1 MTIRRRGSW
10 IGFSLS
16 GALALAACG
25 DDGASSSA
33 TGTGGEAPTT
43 STTSTGGQ
51 GTGGGSG
58 CGLVVAEAY
67 DGADFE
73 TNAAAVLALRAQLDA
88 LNAEL
93 KKPELDLAYLPELAA
108 LTALYEAGSPSLA
121 DENTADHDALVR
133 GWFGD
138 VVAAA
143 GNAWT
148 PVDPPMGDGGVLGEY
163 LFNAEGIDL
172 RQAIE
177 KGSFA
182 AIFYRHA
189 RANYAMPDAAQLDS
203 LLAAYGAHPSFPGDS
218 ETTDPAVVPHPD
230 RLAAQYAER
239 RSPKDP
245 SDASKPLDPAD
256 PGPYFRVKRHFLV
269 AQAALAKGAAC
280 DAERDA
286 AVAAIFEEWERSLAA
301 TSIYYFKGAA
311 TQLTTEPS
319 TPELVSKGLHG
330 FNEAVAFVRGF
341 RGVPDV
347 ERRIANA
354 QLDPLLASVLVPAEG
369 PASAHTLATD
379 SASTVPAL
387 LSAVDAIAQVY
398 GFTPAEVAE
407 FSVSH

>member
-1 MTIRRRGSW
+1 MTSRLRVSRFGL
-10 IGFSLS
+10 SLL
-16 GALALAACG
+16 GALTLAACG

-33 TGTGGEAPTT
+33 AGTGGEAP
-43 STTSTGGQ
+43 STSTGASGGQ
-51 GTGGGSG
+51 GSGGASG
-58 CGLVVAEAY
+58 CGLVVSEAY

-73 TNAAAVLALRAQLDA
+73 TNAADILALRAQLDA

-93 KKPELDLAYLPELAA
+93 KKPELDLAYVPELTS
-108 LTALYEAGSPSLA
+108 LTALYEAGTPSLA
-121 DENTADHDALVR
+121 DENTADHDGLVR
-133 GWFGD
+133 GWLSD

-143 GNAWT
+143 GEAWT
-148 PVDPPMGDGGVLGEY
+148 PVDPPVGDGGVLGEY

-189 RANYAMPDAAQLDS
+189 RANFANPDAAQLDA

-218 ETTDPAVVPHPD
+218 ETTDPALVPHPD

-245 SDASKPLDPAD
+245 SDASKPLDAEN

-269 AQAALAKGAAC
+269 AQAAIAKGTAC

-286 AVAAIFEEWERSLAA
+286 AVAAIFDEWERSLAA
-301 TSIYYFKGAA
+301 TSIYYFKSAA
-311 TQLTTEPS
+311 TQLTTEPQ

-330 FNEAVAFVRGF
+330 FNEGVAFVRGF
-341 RGVPDV
+341 RGVNED
-347 ERRIANA
+347 ERLITNA
-354 QLDPLLASVLVPAEG
+354 ELEPLLASVFVPVEG
-369 PASAHTLATD
+369 PASAYTLATD
-379 SASTVPAL
+379 AAGSLPAL
-387 LSAVDAIAQVY
+387 LSAVDTIAQVY
-398 GFTPAEVAE
+398 GFTPSEVAE